1 MAEGPY
7 YSQLPTV
14 AVKPF
19 GSRRHCFCQC
29 LIVTH
34 VCILAKDIS
43 IVFFKIQLPRLL
55 YVPLSKIRSSV
66 AALILSKLWYTKLLP
81 WIFRV
86 EFHQLPLG
94 AARAEAADKQ
104 MSCYSF
110 FNGCPASKSTIVAYY
125 WIQLLILVC
134 NLGTLAF
141 DLGCCP
147 LDLWPCNPKSVPSL
161 LLALFEV

>member
-55 YVPLSKIRSSV
+55 YVPLSKIR
-66 AALILSKLWYTKLLP
+66 
-81 WIFRV
+81 
-86 EFHQLPLG
+86 
-94 AARAEAADKQ
+94 
-104 MSCYSF
+104 
-110 FNGCPASKSTIVAYY
+110 
-125 WIQLLILVC
+125 
-134 NLGTLAF
+134 
-141 DLGCCP
+141 
-147 LDLWPCNPKSVPSL
+147 VPSRL
-161 LLALFEV
+161 PGNIPNVVEALVYKIIAMNF

>member
-55 YVPLSKIRSSV
+55 YVPLSKSSLV
-66 AALILSKLWYTKLLP
+66 KEYVISCSNTPAYVEALVYKI
-81 WIFRV
+81 IAVNF
-86 EFHQLPLG
+86 
-94 AARAEAADKQ
+94 
-104 MSCYSF
+104 
-110 FNGCPASKSTIVAYY
+110 
-125 WIQLLILVC
+125 
-134 NLGTLAF
+134 
-141 DLGCCP
+141 
-147 LDLWPCNPKSVPSL
+147 
-161 LLALFEV
+161 

>member
-43 IVFFKIQLPRLL
+43 IVFFKTQLPRSL
-55 YVPLSKIRSSV
+55 YVPLSKSKLDSACGRP
-66 AALILSKLWYTKLLP
+66 AARASLLLSKLWYTKLLP
-81 WIFRV
+81 KIFRV
-86 EFHQLPLG
+86 EFKDLASPVRAATDRLG
-94 AARAEAADKQ
+94 
-104 MSCYSF
+104 
-110 FNGCPASKSTIVAYY
+110 
-125 WIQLLILVC
+125 
-134 NLGTLAF
+134 NLEFQNA
-141 DLGCCP
+141 
-147 LDLWPCNPKSVPSL
+147 NEL
-161 LLALFEV
+161 LLFL